1 MNERTDRIT
10 LNLAALTDDQ
20 RDGFTCV
27 VCERDLATGGPS
39 VPVGTVP
46 GGLEFLGG
54 QVFACA
60 SHLTDDQRSGL
71 ACVVC
76 ERDYLTEAVPTPHVP
91 VAVVDGTQVFACASH
106 VQDATA
112 VERDDAERDDADI
125 RERAARRATWPGGEP
140 AEVRDLAERHAA
152 ITDMSRAISD
162 LSRVIDELESAQAS
176 RDPRRLDQAVTQ
188 AGPVVRRACALI
200 AEWDARRAEQRREL

>member
-1 MNERTDRIT
+1 MNEPTRIT
-10 LNLAALTDDQ
+10 FNLTALTADQ

-46 GGLEFLGG
+46 DGLRLLGG

-60 SHLTDDQRSGL
+60 SHLTDDQRDGL

-76 ERDYLTEAVPTPHVP
+76 GRDYLTEAVPTPHVP
-91 VAVVDGTQVFACASH
+91 VAVVDGGQVFACTSH

-112 VERDDAERDDADI
+112 GERDDAET

-140 AEVRDLAERHAA
+140 AEVRAAAERIERIRALHRAQTIQVDDDGEAA
-152 ITDMSRAISD
+152 
-162 LSRVIDELESAQAS
+162 E
-176 RDPRRLDQAVTQ
+176 VTVCVHCD
-188 AGPVVRRACALI
+188 GL
-200 AEWDARRAEQRREL
+200 RELLDDEAAPVLYPCDTIRALDGTEAGQ